1 MNFKRLL
8 FFILIV
14 ASTGTHAVQYAQEGR
29 VADLLL
35 RTGADYDGVLYV
47 SGFSAAGSCRTWRNH
62 VVIAMP
68 DDEKSEARFSMIL
81 ALKLAD
87 QNVHV
92 RVDDTKKL
100 SDGTCILQDIRL
112 DSDF

>member
-1 MNFKRLL
+1 M
-8 FFILIV
+8 
-14 ASTGTHAVQYAQEGR
+14 
-29 VADLLL
+29 
-35 RTGADYDGVLYV
+35 
-47 SGFSAAGSCRTWRNH
+47 
-62 VVIAMP
+62 VIAMP